1 MSKEKIEFVK
11 PPTIS
16 PQEQRLKR
24 VGAGLLLAGLFAAGL
39 SPSTASGGL
48 NSPTVSNGAEI
59 SWTGTWVEYA
69 QVVGANGPESQTG
82 NLMHL
87 CSYDTDFPDDQQS
100 CVNSNIT
107 SFSFRAGTTGRTF
120 YTDDTFC
127 DRSGDC
133 NVSFGT
139 AKYVIQF
146 VYHDMAT
153 YVAGYEP
160 QLVGSPLVIQATGT
174 RPPRNQTPPPSTET
188 VSTRSTPAA
197 PPIALDIKVALTAAS
212 LVSGP
217 REYKFKT
224 SDPSGVV
231 SMSID
236 GKAMPILKRT
246 KTALKVRVPLLRPG
260 TYDVAVSSDTDRWV
274 VPNAITIGELP
285 LHIQRAELDE
295 SFEKFSSE
303 LPKDTKQEI
312 RALVEDTED
321 LERVTVF
328 AIAKREI
335 IGNDRNKLA
344 RSRASSA
351 IEYINDLNP
360 GVRTRTEIIHYTEV
374 DLTSRGLFFQVT
386 KKK

>member
-1 MSKEKIEFVK
+1 MPQERIEFVK

-16 PQEQRLKR
+16 PQDQHLKR
-24 VGAGLLLAGLFAAGL
+24 VGVGLLLAGLFVSGL
-39 SPSTASGGL
+39 SPSTASGGIT
-48 NSPTVSNGAEI
+48 SPSVSSGAEI
-59 SWTGTWVEYA
+59 SWSGAWVEYT
-69 QVVGANGPESQTG
+69 QVVGQNGPESQTG

-87 CSYDTDFPDDQQS
+87 CSYDPALSDAAQT

-107 SFSFRAGTTGRTF
+107 SFSFRAGMTGWTF
-120 YTDDTFC
+120 YTDDKYC
-127 DRSGDC
+127 NRSGEC
-133 NVSFGT
+133 NVPFGT
-139 AKYVIQF
+139 DRYVIQF

-153 YVAGYEP
+153 YVANYQP
-160 QLVGSPLVIQATGT
+160 QLVGNPMVIQATET
-174 RPPRNQTPPPSTET
+174 RPLRNQTPPASTEV

-217 REYKFKT
+217 REYQFKT
-224 SDPSGVV
+224 SDPAGVV
-231 SMSID
+231 SMTID

-246 KTALKVRVPLLRPG
+246 QTALKVRVPLLRPG
-260 TYDVAVSSDTDRWV
+260 TYDVAVSSDTERWV
-274 VPNAITIGELP
+274 IPGAITIGELP
-285 LHIQRAELDE
+285 SHIQRAELDE
-295 SFEKFSSE
+295 SFEKYSSE
-303 LPKDTKQEI
+303 LPKETKQEI

-351 IEYINDLNP
+351 IDYINDLNP
-360 GVRTRTEIIHYTEV
+360 RIRTRTEIIHYTEV